1 MSGDTELTPY
11 TLVQPLLCIAYSLLC
26 IAQIGLCSVYVYTQL
41 IEKEIDWTMHSA
53 YSIGYA
59 DIHTG

>member
-1 MSGDTELTPY
+1 
-11 TLVQPLLCIAYSLLC
+11 LC